1 VPINSMLSSS
11 KKIGLV
17 SHYFF
22 ICPHVQ
28 SVKYYIVLPYLLM
41 TNILIYEGALCGI
54 KHHIEF
60 LKKKTGLFLKK
71 IDFSCVLR

>member
-1 VPINSMLSSS
+1 
-11 KKIGLV
+11 
-17 SHYFF
+17 
-22 ICPHVQ
+22 VQ